1 MTFDEFRAH
10 EGNRNDLAAMLR
22 SPVLANAMI
31 AVIDQAEQTNKV
43 TLHDPEI
50 ASVRA
55 LELIRGYKD
64 FARKL
69 HELTLPN
76 PLLANEPEAAFGEDE
91 AMRKLREL
99 SNQN

>member
-1 MTFDEFRAH
+1 
-10 EGNRNDLAAMLR
+10 
-22 SPVLANAMI
+22 
-31 AVIDQAEQTNKV
+31 
-43 TLHDPEI
+43 
-50 ASVRA
+50 VRA